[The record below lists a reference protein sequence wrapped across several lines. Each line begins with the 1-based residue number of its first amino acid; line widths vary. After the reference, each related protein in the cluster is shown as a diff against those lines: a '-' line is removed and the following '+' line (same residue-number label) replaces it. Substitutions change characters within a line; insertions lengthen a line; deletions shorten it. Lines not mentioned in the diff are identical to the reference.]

1 MLCNGSAFAIKRLN
15 TCKLEEKQFHLEM
28 NRIGQLRHPK
38 LAPFA
43 VLCGRGGEAFGVL
56 SICVMGL
63 CTLCCVEVVL
73 NWIGQLDIARLH
85 HGCHPPIIHQNIC
98 SNVILFDEDLDGRI
112 MDFRLASVMTF
123 YDVSNSRF
131 VDGNL
136 EELGYATPEC
146 LNTKADSLR
155 RDAIGIGL
163 TLKLLTG
170 QIPHEVSNFEDGLK
184 SNLVD
189 WLNRLSTS
197 SRIKDAIDNSV

>member
-1 MLCNGSAFAIKRLN
+1 
-15 TCKLEEKQFHLEM
+15 
-28 NRIGQLRHPK
+28 
-38 LAPFA
+38 
-43 VLCGRGGEAFGVL
+43 
-56 SICVMGL
+56 
-63 CTLCCVEVVL
+63 
-73 NWIGQLDIARLH
+73 
-85 HGCHPPIIHQNIC
+85 
-98 SNVILFDEDLDGRI
+98 
-112 MDFRLASVMTF
+112 MDFGLASVMTF
-123 YDVSNSRF
+123 YDVSKSRF

>member
-1 MLCNGSAFAIKRLN
+1 
-15 TCKLEEKQFHLEM
+15 
-28 NRIGQLRHPK
+28 
-38 LAPFA
+38 
-43 VLCGRGGEAFGVL
+43 
-56 SICVMGL
+56 MGL

-112 MDFRLASVMTF
+112 MDFGLASVMTF
-123 YDVSNSRF
+123 FDVSKSRF

-155 RDAIGIGL
+155 RDAIGIG
-163 TLKLLTG
+163 
-170 QIPHEVSNFEDGLK
+170 NC
-184 SNLVD
+184 
-189 WLNRLSTS
+189 
-197 SRIKDAIDNSV
+197 